1 MTSVVRTA
9 KLSTG
14 KIVDATLSELGLIF
28 TVIKVYYLM
37 KEWKNRLPSLK
48 DINEFIIALKNDIE
62 VFETISKIIN
72 QSSRDLNIY

>member
-1 MTSVVRTA
+1 
-9 KLSTG
+9 
-14 KIVDATLSELGLIF
+14 
-28 TVIKVYYLM
+28 M